1 MLRAC
6 PVLWLGSAEMSDWVA
21 RYVCTALYHPF
32 KAGGSIC
39 SLDGI
44 FLPIGEKSAV
54 SGARSKEPERSILS
68 LYLQIEMAGISF

>member
-1 MLRAC
+1 MLCAC
-6 PVLWLGSAEMSDWVA
+6 PVLWLGSVEMSDWVA
-21 RYVCTALYHPF
+21 RYVRTALYHPF